1 MSDSVASVLRCH
13 EKSFGFSTIRAEIAV
28 SRPHQEGCHQPTFTR
43 GGDPS
48 RIAGLSQGA
57 HISADT
63 MLDRRLHM
71 VNGQLRTGGVVDRAL
86 LTAFLEVA
94 RQRFVAP
101 ECASLA
107 YVDREL
113 PARGA
118 KVRKLLPP
126 MTLARMLQA
135 ATVVPSDRAL
145 DVAGGSGYGAAIL
158 AAMGAKVVLLESDAG
173 AAEAAKAELHGRAN
187 VVVVVGALDRGAAD
201 LGPFDLIVVEGAFGV
216 SPDSLLASLADPGR
230 LVGVDASSEPSQ
242 TVLYEKAGGAVGRRV
257 LFETKADLLDGF
269 QPRVSFAF

>member
-1 MSDSVASVLRCH
+1 MGVRARPPTNFSSGAAIGSGSRH
-13 EKSFGFSTIRAEIAV
+13 EPK
-28 SRPHQEGCHQPTFTR
+28 
-43 GGDPS
+43 
-48 RIAGLSQGA
+48 GA

-107 YVDREL
+107 YVAREL

-118 KVRKLLPP
+118 KVRKLLAP
-126 MTLARMLQA
+126 MSLARLLQA
-135 ATVVPSDRAL
+135 ATVVAGDRAL

-158 AAMGAKVVLLESDAG
+158 AAMGAKVVLLESDGG
-173 AAEAAKAELHGRAN
+173 AAEAAKAELHSRAN
-187 VVVVVGALDRGAAD
+187 VTVVIGMLDDGAAP

-216 SPDSLLASLADPGR
+216 FPDRLVDLLADPGR
-230 LVGVDASSEPSQ
+230 LVGIDASSAPSQ
-242 TVLYEKAGGAVGRRV
+242 AVVYERTGGAISRRA

-269 QPRVSFAF
+269 QPSVSFAF